1 MMEVITTAGLDAV
14 IGPQPDSKREA
25 LRKVR
30 AVLRNPQ
37 ATDDDYDDA
46 LDALTEL
53 SKE

>member
-1 MMEVITTAGLDAV
+1 MEVITTAGLESPAPQANPKRDAL
-14 IGPQPDSKREA
+14 KR
-25 LRKVR
+25 VR
-30 AVLRNPQ
+30 EVLRNPT

>member
-1 MMEVITTAGLDAV
+1 MEVITTAGLEPSGPGPNPKRDAL
-14 IGPQPDSKREA
+14 KR
-25 LRKVR
+25 VR
-30 AVLRNPQ
+30 EVLRNPS